1 MALLPILAATGA
13 SGGWATGIV
22 LAQYPAQKLGAFEFT
37 RIQLLACSALVAGL
51 CAVWGLWPTV
61 AWQHWR
67 AFAVSSV
74 FGIVLG
80 NLAMIACLRRAG
92 PRRTEVLLSF
102 KGPLV
107 AVMAYLWLGET
118 LQVWDMLGA
127 GVALIGILLAVLF
140 NNHEPGAADEV
151 SGPIW
156 QVIGLGVLAT
166 LLQGIGFLAMKPAM
180 LDGTAPLAAT
190 AVRLL
195 GAAFL
200 VSLVA
205 LWPAGVFRAA
215 NVVTPRLLFQTVVP
229 GFIGYVV
236 SSTLLLFAIAHYDAG
251 IATVLGSLSPVM
263 VLLILWI
270 KEGQP
275 PARMASLG
283 ACLAIMG
290 TAFITLS

>member
-1 MALLPILAATGA
+1 
-13 SGGWATGIV
+13 
-22 LAQYPAQKLGAFEFT
+22 
-37 RIQLLACSALVAGL
+37 
-51 CAVWGLWPTV
+51 V

-67 AFAVSSV
+67 AFAVSSL

-107 AVMAYLWLGET
+107 AMMAYLWLGET

-127 GVALIGILLAVLF
+127 GVALGGILLAVLF
-140 NNHEPGAADEV
+140 HDPDPGAVDEV

-166 LLQGIGFLAMKPAM
+166 LLQGVGFLAMKPAM

-200 VSLVA
+200 ISLVA
-205 LWPAGVFRAA
+205 LWPARAFRRATE
-215 NVVTPRLLFQTVVP
+215 VTPRLLFQTVVP

-251 IATVLGSLSPVM
+251 IATVLGSLSPVV

-270 KEGQP
+270 KDGRVP
-275 PARMASLG
+275 TPKAALG
-283 ACLAIMG
+283 ACLAITG
-290 TAFITLS
+290 TAFIALT